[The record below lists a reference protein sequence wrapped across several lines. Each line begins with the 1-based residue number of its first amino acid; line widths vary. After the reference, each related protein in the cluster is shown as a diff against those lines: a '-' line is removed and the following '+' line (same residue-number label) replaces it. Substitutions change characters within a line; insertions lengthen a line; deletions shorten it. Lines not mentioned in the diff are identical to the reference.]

1 MLHNNLIPGIGMN
14 KIDLLTGF
22 IIGILASILG
32 SFIFITFFTDYTFLG
47 GIQVMKSQGKLGKII
62 TLGSIL
68 DLVAFAILLKLNKEL
83 MARGVVL
90 AVIIL
95 TLVSLFV

>member
-1 MLHNNLIPGIGMN
+1 MN

-32 SFIFITFFTDYTFLG
+32 SYLFITFFTDFTFIN
-47 GIQVMKSQGKLGKII
+47 GIQIMRFEGKLGKII

-68 DLVAFAILLKLNKEL
+68 DLVAFGILLKLNKEL

-90 AVIIL
+90 AVIIM
-95 TLVSLFV
+95 TIVSLFI